1 MINIL
6 IPNIDNKFFR
16 NLSITNIPNTKI
28 VTHNV
33 QGNIYS
39 LYYRY
44 NFNILIIPSSLID
57 NSILQFSIEYMN
69 NVKTI
74 IDVDSKLSEEF
85 LETYNNIFMF
95 LVDENQLNSYKKY
108 KHIEK
113 SKYFINDQIYTQN
126 KETNK
131 TNFIACFLDDIM
143 LLPTNLIDK
152 LYPNNN
158 FKIRMFNNRSIN
170 HPQNLGLI
178 NEIDKASIL
187 NSAEYYL
194 DINDGMYNIEAY
206 TSGCKII
213 NLNSIDKL
221 EPIVFNVP
229 SYTTYSKFIQ
239 DCIII

>member
-1 MINIL
+1 
-6 IPNIDNKFFR
+6 
-16 NLSITNIPNTKI
+16 
-28 VTHNV
+28 
-33 QGNIYS
+33 
-39 LYYRY
+39 
-44 NFNILIIPSSLID
+44 
-57 NSILQFSIEYMN
+57 MN
-69 NVKTI
+69 NVKII

-158 FKIRMFNNRSIN
+158 FKIRG
-170 HPQNLGLI
+170 HNLCWHQQTPKWLF
-178 NEIDKASIL
+178 IDSL
-187 NSAEYYL
+187 LS
-194 DINDGMYNIEAY
+194 
-206 TSGCKII
+206 
-213 NLNSIDKL
+213 
-221 EPIVFNVP
+221 VHR
-229 SYTTYSKFIQ
+229 
-239 DCIII
+239 

>member
-16 NLSITNIPNTKI
+16 NLSITNIPNTNI
-28 VTHNV
+28 VTHNI

-69 NVKTI
+69 NVKII

-108 KHIEK
+108 KQH
-113 SKYFINDQIYTQN
+113 
-126 KETNK
+126 
-131 TNFIACFLDDIM
+131 A
-143 LLPTNLIDK
+143 
-152 LYPNNN
+152 
-158 FKIRMFNNRSIN
+158 
-170 HPQNLGLI
+170 
-178 NEIDKASIL
+178 A
-187 NSAEYYL
+187 
-194 DINDGMYNIEAY
+194 
-206 TSGCKII
+206 
-213 NLNSIDKL
+213 
-221 EPIVFNVP
+221 
-229 SYTTYSKFIQ
+229 
-239 DCIII
+239 